1 MLGKR
6 AMWVLLAAV
15 AMGSAA
21 ADQTA
26 VRGAEPDSAWAP
38 AAKRD
43 NGLGALP
50 HYREWREPWLYA
62 FPAEKVDSG
71 LGSLPPLSEWRDPW
85 LYATPAEKVDSGL
98 GSLPPLSAWQEPW
111 LYAIPA
117 DGRVDDHRK
126 PPARS
131 APAVGVTALHP
142 PGG

>member
-1 MLGKR
+1 MLAKR

-26 VRGAEPDSAWAP
+26 VRAAEPDSAGAP

-62 FPAEKVDSG
+62 F
-71 LGSLPPLSEWRDPW
+71 
-85 LYATPAEKVDSGL
+85 PAEKVDSGL

-131 APAVGVTALHP
+131 APAVGVTALYP